1 MQLLYQLDDIL
12 ECERGMGGRTVQK
25 YVECPL
31 LAPASVLTQPRVGAN
46 YTNTNGSNNT
56 NGNGN
61 GSIGNNGNGTS
72 QLSTNGSISN
82 GSISTGSKPSRPRS
96 ATATKRPSSNHLF
109 PNNNGSSTSAY
120 ANTGSNPNNLPVKFD
135 LRVWVLV
142 TSFDPLG
149 PPKAYVYS
157 GTASATTPSI
167 APSMHLYY
175 IFIDISF
182 SHPPSSPISLSH
194 PTPLP
199 TSL

>member
-1 MQLLYQLDDIL
+1 MQVLYQLDDIL

-31 LAPASVLTQPRVGAN
+31 LAPASVLTQPTVGAN
-46 YTNTNGSNNT
+46 YSNTNGSNNT
-56 NGNGN
+56 NGNGNGN

-96 ATATKRPSSNHLF
+96 AAATKRPSSNHLF
-109 PNNNGSSTSAY
+109 PNNNGSSSSAY
-120 ANTGSNPNNLPVKFD
+120 ANTGSNPSNLPVKFD

-157 GTASATTPSI
+157 GTPSATTTFYLPSAATI
-167 APSMHLYY
+167 IHLYRHY
-175 IFIDISF
+175 LF
-182 SHPPSSPISLSH
+182 SHTHFTTPSPSS
-194 PTPLP
+194 
-199 TSL
+199 